1 VSRRRVCNVGRPR
14 SQGWAETEILALKT
28 RHQTGAKVMTA
39 DGADLS
45 STADDPTRTLIR
57 QVLSAVARFD
67 KSVTVLKL

>member
-1 VSRRRVCNVGRPR
+1 MRLADPE
-14 SQGWAETEILALKT
+14 WAETEILALKT
-28 RHQTGAKVMTA
+28 RHQTDAKVMTA